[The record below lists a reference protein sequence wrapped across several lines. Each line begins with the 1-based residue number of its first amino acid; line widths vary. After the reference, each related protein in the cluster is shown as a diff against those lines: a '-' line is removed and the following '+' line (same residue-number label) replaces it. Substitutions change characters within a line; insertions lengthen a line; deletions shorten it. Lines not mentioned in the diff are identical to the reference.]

1 MENKNIKCSFEEHK
15 EINAISYCKNCN
27 IYICNKCEN
36 NFHSKYLQNHLT
48 IKLDKNNPDLFTN
61 YCNIKNHFDK
71 LKFYCK
77 SHNTL
82 CCSICICKIKGNE
95 YGEHADCDVC
105 IIEEI
110 KENKKNILIQNINLL
125 QNLSSDINHHID
137 DIKKIFQ
144 KIYET
149 KEELMGKIQK
159 IFTKIRNIINEKED
173 KLLIELSEKFEQIY
187 LDENKLKKI
196 EKLPGIIKKNLDKGK
211 TVDKDWD
218 SGSKLN
224 SLINDCITIENE
236 VKYIIKEI
244 ENMNK
249 YNTNIKIKFIPEDE
263 YQINLFLEGLNNFG
277 KIILDDGDIFN
288 ISHII
293 NYNKEYSKS
302 LKKWINKDNIKIE
315 LLYRLSRDGDK
326 TSKFHELCDNQ
337 GPTLTLFHTFDGN
350 KVGFFTP
357 LEWDKK
363 SEWKH
368 DMNTFLFSLNQNK
381 KYDKINEQDSIC
393 CANHLGPYAEG
404 LGCNYEMKRITHY
417 SKSINS
423 YFNKAYDILPSR
435 NIYEMHYDLLELEVF
450 KINIL

>member
-1 MENKNIKCSFEEHK
+1 M
-15 EINAISYCKNCN
+15 
-27 IYICNKCEN
+27 
-36 NFHSKYLQNHLT
+36 QNHIT
-48 IKLDKNNPDLFTN
+48 IKLDKDNPDLFTN

-71 LKFYCK
+71 LKFFCK

-110 KENKKNILIQNINLL
+110 KENKKNILKENIYLL

-144 KIYET
+144 KMNET
-149 KEELMGKIQK
+149 KEELMIKIQR

-173 KLLIELSEKFEQIY
+173 KLLLELSEKFEQIY

-196 EKLPGIIKKNLDKGK
+196 EKLSDIIKNNLEKGK

-218 SGSKLN
+218 SDNKLN

-236 VKYIIKEI
+236 VTYINKEI

-249 YNTNIKIKFIPEDE
+249 YNTNIKIKLIPEDE
-263 YQINLFLEGLNNFG
+263 YQINTFLERLNDFG
-277 KIILDDGDIFN
+277 KIIIDDGDIFN

-293 NYNKEYSKS
+293 NFNKEYSKS

-326 TSKFHELCDNQ
+326 TLKFHELCDNQ

-357 LEWDKK
+357 LECDNK

-368 DMNTFLFSLNQNK
+368 DMNTFLFSLNKNK
-381 KYDKINEQDSIC
+381 KYDKINDQYSIC

-423 YFNKAYDILPSR
+423 YFNKAYEILPSR
-435 NIYEMHYDLLELEVF
+435 DIYEMHYELVELEVF